1 MTVDD
6 KIRGEKLQYDID
18 REAAKISLLSWN
30 QTEIKKSEEQINGNG
45 LIYESSKQ
53 IYDSR
58 RFWTVRS
65 IGDSSFSGKT
75 TISQA
80 D

>member
-18 REAAKISLLSWN
+18 REAAKILLSWN

>member
-6 KIRGEKLQYDID
+6 KIRGEKLQYDND

-75 TISQA
+75 TLSQA